1 MQNKMIF
8 LLKNPSNFR
17 GVFYFIL
24 SIILLTLNSQAQLK
38 FKDTKKN
45 FGFVKKGEVV
55 KIIFEYKNI
64 GNKPIIINDAKAEC
78 SCTTIE
84 YTKQPISP
92 NQTGIVTVLFD
103 TKSVYDRQERAIEL
117 FSNSINST
125 QKLKF
130 KGVVLNK

>member
-17 GVFYFIL
+17 GVFCFIL
-24 SIILLTLNSQAQLK
+24 FIILLTLNSQAQLK

-64 GNKPIIINDAKAEC
+64 GNKPIIITDAKAEC

-92 NQTGIVTVLFD
+92 NQTGVVTVLFD

>member
-1 MQNKMIF
+1 MQNKMFF

-64 GNKPIIINDAKAEC
+64 GNKPIIITDAKAEC

-92 NQTGIVTVLFD
+92 NQTGIVTILFD

-117 FSNSINST
+117 FSNSINSS

>member
-1 MQNKMIF
+1 MFF

-64 GNKPIIINDAKAEC
+64 GNKPIIITDAKAEC

-92 NQTGIVTVLFD
+92 NQTGIVTILFD

-117 FSNSINST
+117 FSNSINSS

>member
-1 MQNKMIF
+1 MFF

-17 GVFYFIL
+17 GFFYFIL

-64 GNKPIIINDAKAEC
+64 GNKPIIITDAKAEC

-92 NQTGIVTVLFD
+92 NQTGIVTILFD

-117 FSNSINST
+117 FSNSINSS

>member
-1 MQNKMIF
+1 MIF